1 MAKWMESE
9 TTETFLQSLQL
20 DKLIPLF
27 HELDIDLGLLMELSE
42 TELKELMTEMKLS
55 LGNRYKISKRVQKI
69 KAGGKY
75 AQH

>member
-55 LGNRYKISKRVQKI
+55 LGNRYKIAKRLQKI
-69 KAGGKY
+69 KAGSKY
-75 AQH
+75 A

>member
-9 TTETFLQSLQL
+9 TIETLLQSLQL

-27 HELDIDLGLLMELSE
+27 HENDIDLGLLMELSE

-69 KAGGKY
+69 RADGKY